1 MHKFSKT
8 FNAFVRECS
17 ISKEKGAE
25 IVAQAFDQVNFCEN
39 VYRDYG
45 VNYTLQQAAEIYA
58 TAPLDD

>member
-1 MHKFSKT
+1 MRRKT
-8 FNAFVRECS
+8 FNAYVRECG

-25 IVAQAFDQVNFCEN
+25 VVAGALDQINFCEN

-45 VNYTLQQAAEIYA
+45 INYTLQQAAEIYE

>member
-1 MHKFSKT
+1 MRRKT
-8 FNAFVRECS
+8 FNAYVRECG

-25 IVAQAFDQVNFCEN
+25 VVAQALDQINFCET

-45 VNYTLQQAAEIYA
+45 INYTLQQAAEIYA